1 MGREADAAGAEKI
14 ESLGN
19 ALGTVGGAVKG
30 ALGVKDA
37 LEAPASVAPAPQS
50 AAPSALDRLA
60 AFAGSAKSLQERPA
74 RKPKFVPGKRQ
85 EPRSGH
91 TVHDVFTNPEKL
103 TDLVGKVSEWEMANP
118 KRKLMGPHIQSMYPD
133 MSPGQARRVAKRV
146 HNEHQKFLTGK
157 VESYLAAGAKK
168 ALTEKE

>member
-1 MGREADAAGAEKI
+1 
-14 ESLGN
+14 
-19 ALGTVGGAVKG
+19 
-30 ALGVKDA
+30 
-37 LEAPASVAPAPQS
+37 
-50 AAPSALDRLA
+50 
-60 AFAGSAKSLQERPA
+60 
-74 RKPKFVPGKRQ
+74 
-85 EPRSGH
+85 
-91 TVHDVFTNPEKL
+91 VHDVFTNPEKL